1 MQVLHGCTFSLCQTH
16 IRARDTKMR
25 KRRKKEQKVQK
36 CIKFGHCPEWSP
48 KWYKTKHLARA
59 QSGPWRGDVSLES
72 KTDRKNRFQSSKNDE
87 KPCMIFRIL
96 LFGKSGFSDRLWQND
111 RFCCMIC
118 TSFWKESRSKE
129 ALEEPLQ
136 CRMCSLTE
144 ARSKIMK
151 THSFTVDTQKCSFW
165 RQVLDEN
172 ANPCLPLRA
181 MDFPKWYVLKHLVKK
196 NKKR

>member
-1 MQVLHGCTFSLCQTH
+1 MFLPTTEKERKGEKTRKSEKQVSKGGKIQIGPPSG
-16 IRARDTKMR
+16 TKQSIWRGFRTGLYEVMLVWSQKNDP
-25 KRRKKEQKVQK
+25 KRR
-36 CIKFGHCPEWSP
+36 F
-48 KWYKTKHLARA
+48 R
-59 QSGPWRGDVSLES
+59 
-72 KTDRKNRFQSSKNDE
+72 SSKNDE
-87 KPCMIFRIL
+87 KPCRILRIL
-96 LFGKSGFSDRLWQND
+96 LFSNSVFSDRLWQND

-118 TSFWKESRSKE
+118 TSFGKESCSKE

-172 ANPCLPLRA
+172 AIRVC
-181 MDFPKWYVLKHLVKK
+181 HLE
-196 NKKR
+196 RWIFQSDTF